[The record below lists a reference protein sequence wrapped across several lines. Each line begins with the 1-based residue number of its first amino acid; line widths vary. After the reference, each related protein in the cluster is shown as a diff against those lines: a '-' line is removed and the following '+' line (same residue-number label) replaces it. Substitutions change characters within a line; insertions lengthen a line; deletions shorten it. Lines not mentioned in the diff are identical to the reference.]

1 MVAQS
6 ETPDEL
12 RTKIDNI
19 LLKTE
24 FETQNNIREY
34 LRKWQEQN
42 VNNLDPIQ
50 GPDTSN
56 ADSPP
61 LLKWTGNMLNDGQAV
76 YDDAVERSYTS
87 LEETTDYKI
96 DMDENYETGD
106 ILEPGD
112 LVGFFS

>member
-42 VNNLDPIQ
+42 VNHLDPIQ

-87 LEETTDYKI
+87 LEQTSDYKI